1 MLSGQLHT
9 SLKQGNAA
17 GILISSREGSLPQR
31 QRRHHLRTMPSLREY
46 WQSGFRGLHIEECI
60 SNAFADFA
68 PYAGADQQRIVV
80 SRQTPAPGRPVARSS
95 DAAAVAAVVGT
106 PISPASHVAS
116 SSSVIVEENG
126 DFTVQMRDPHAG
138 SLAFSTTGHMQM
150 EAAVRVDIPVQ
161 SSASGRASAST
172 GAERAAA
179 EVTVLSA
186 LSPTRESGYG
196 VIGQRRAN
204 GATEVVTSAAA
215 TTAAAVVAMHPVAK
229 PGPSYLRFTDFT
241 RPLTMAASE
250 ATADGTSTARA
261 PAPWGQLEI
270 DMSLP
275 NWSAN
280 RQSIGARAGPA
291 ALRVNRTL
299 SAAAAAA
306 AKSHMN
312 SASLSEDEVPDNAGR
327 DAGYRYQYTLDAAVC
342 VPFGGSGADASR
354 VAKRMLDG
362 KPVVVLPAA
371 PWAVTCGVQLP
382 LALGDT
388 LIGISMQ
395 NDRASSVTMPLP
407 GVEWVVTAPGTT
419 PSGASSVEV
428 DPLVS
433 AADEAR
439 YTACVPSLLYPSHST
454 GSSGSGDVTSP
465 ASAAATPPYVA
476 IPSITVRLLLVQ
488 TLASH
493 TLVRRDASNLSASQ
507 LDLSGSGYGASTNSS
522 RIASSYDWR
531 QLPTLVGVNVG
542 LDRDRLRMSV
552 ASILHNG
559 EIDLE
564 AAAVLD
570 VTPWMPR
577 LPTLLRLGYNNA
589 GRLAG
594 GITSLFYETVT
605 ATLGMHM
612 AHGEQA
618 RFGIEVS
625 F

>member
-1 MLSGQLHT
+1 
-9 SLKQGNAA
+9 
-17 GILISSREGSLPQR
+17 
-31 QRRHHLRTMPSLREY
+31 MPSLQEY

-95 DAAAVAAVVGT
+95 DAAAAAAVVGT
-106 PISPASHVAS
+106 PISPAWHVAS

-150 EAAVRVDIPVQ
+150 EAAVRVDMPVR
-161 SSASGRASAST
+161 SSTSGRTGTST
-172 GAERAAA
+172 GAERAVA
-179 EVTVLSA
+179 EVAALSA
-186 LSPTRESGYG
+186 LPPTRESVYEA
-196 VIGQRRAN
+196 IGQRRA
-204 GATEVVTSAAA
+204 GDSTETATNAAA
-215 TTAAAVVAMHPVAK
+215 TTAAAVVMHPVAK
-229 PGPSYLRFTDFT
+229 PAPSYLRFTDFT

-250 ATADGTSTARA
+250 ATAHSTNTART
-261 PAPWGQLEI
+261 PAPWGQLEL

-291 ALRVNRTL
+291 ALRVSRAL
-299 SAAAAAA
+299 SAATAAAA
-306 AKSHMN
+306 RSPTN
-312 SASLSEDEVPDNAGR
+312 STSLSEDEVAGTAGG
-327 DAGYRYQYTLDAAVC
+327 DAGHRYQYTLDAAVC

-354 VAKRMLDG
+354 AARRMLDG

-371 PWAVTCGVQLP
+371 PWALTCGMQLP
-382 LALGDT
+382 LTLGDT
-388 LIGISMQ
+388 LVGISLQ
-395 NDRASSVTMPLP
+395 NDRASSVTTPLP
-407 GVEWVVTAPGTT
+407 GVEWVVTAPAAP
-419 PSGASSVEV
+419 PSDASTLPG
-428 DPLVS
+428 DLLVS
-433 AADEAR
+433 AADEAHC
-439 YTACVPSLLYPSHST
+439 TACVPSLLYPSHSI
-454 GSSGSGDVTSP
+454 SSGGSGDAASP
-465 ASAAATPPYVA
+465 SSAAATPAYVA

-493 TLVRRDASNLSASQ
+493 TLVRRDASDLSASQ
-507 LDLSGSGYGASTNSS
+507 LDMSGSGYGAGTNGS

-542 LDRDRLRMSV
+542 FDRDRLRMSA

-559 EIDLE
+559 EVDLE

-577 LPTLLRLGYNNA
+577 MPTLLKVGYNNA
-589 GRLAG
+589 GRLAA

-612 AHGEQA
+612 ARGEQA